1 MRTAAPILTKS
12 IARAAIS
19 ESIVRSETAAT
30 AAAACLV
37 RRIFSVV
44 MECGRLFRDAH
55 ECALPRKPPHALSL
69 RESAPNPHRFF
80 LAAVAFGFR
89 SRSSNPT
96 SFHSSTHFRSL
107 ILKGEVVEP
116 GRLAFSASAASNHF

>member
-19 ESIVRSETAAT
+19 ESIVRRETAAT

-37 RRIFSVV
+37 SRVFSVV
-44 MECGRLFRDAH
+44 MECGRLFRDTH
-55 ECALPRKPPHALSL
+55 ECTRSQKPTNALSRL
-69 RESAPNPHRFF
+69 ESAPNPHRLF
-80 LAAVAFGFR
+80 LTAFAFGLR
-89 SRSSNPT
+89 SRSSSPT

-107 ILKGEVVEP
+107 IMNGIEVEP
-116 GRLAFSASAASNHF
+116 GSLARSASAASNHF